1 MTTPRR
7 NEYPPHRG
15 IQFLHNHGE
24 KHGDI
29 RRDHILI
36 DRESGHY
43 RWIDFDFN
51 YWHRENIFGYDLF
64 GLGNVL
70 VFIVGMGDVLVQD
83 LNRKNHPALTALT
96 DADLNIVFNHRVV
109 NLKKVYP
116 YIPQELNRVLLH
128 FSKGANRFYE
138 TTDQLLNDL
147 ESCKIG

>member
-1 MTTPRR
+1 
-7 NEYPPHRG
+7 
-15 IQFLHNHGE
+15 
-24 KHGDI
+24 
-29 RRDHILI
+29 
-36 DRESGHY
+36 
-43 RWIDFDFN
+43 
-51 YWHRENIFGYDLF
+51 
-64 GLGNVL
+64 
-70 VFIVGMGDVLVQD
+70 
-83 LNRKNHPALTALT
+83 LTALT